1 MKRFLAFTFAV
12 YLISLPVGL
21 CYASF
26 ASPFVSRLAAS
37 AATAGASGGISIPAK
52 VTGVTSGG
60 LNVASWISLLI
71 PGSNLAKIGIAVAGV
86 GGALASDYLMAKG
99 AAWLAA
105 RNLTHDA
112 DGWTERNTVA
122 VPAGHAIGDYTNP
135 MIYFDDMVHYS
146 EFHGMYATASAAY
159 AAANEYFATFPSRC
173 IQSPVNAYTNTQ
185 PYHAGYYYFNV
196 TNNPRPTNN
205 DCTPSDLPAGQTYFS
220 HVFWY
225 PYFSGGTN
233 ETHYTPVAD
242 SYVQTLL
249 SGDIVSGL
257 NNAGIFA
264 GAAVEVAA
272 AALDNP
278 NHPVNSNATSK
289 AAIAAA
295 LAASI
300 SAGQLT
306 NLEAAAV
313 PNVGD
318 NVLPDT
324 EPNVNSLTPAQ
335 IAAAV
340 QAALA
345 GQGLSAAQIAAA
357 IAAAQAAAA
366 GGASAAEIQ
375 AAMTAALAGAGLSA
389 AQIQAAVEAATA
401 AAFPPVGAYTGEFA
415 ATAWAAPT
423 VGDFA
428 GLFSSFLNDMRNTPL
443 FSLPGLLSASVPSGG
458 NCEMSVNMS
467 ERFGG
472 SKTISICNWET
483 GLSGVKAALLCV
495 ASIFAIGI
503 VTKGGG

>member
-21 CYASF
+21 AYASF
-26 ASPFVSRLAAS
+26 ASPVVSRLAAVG
-37 AATAGASGGISIPAK
+37 ATSGASGITIPAK

-71 PGSNLAKIGIAVAGV
+71 PGGNVAKIAVAVAGV
-86 GGALASDYLMAKG
+86 GGALAADYLMAKG
-99 AAWLAA
+99 AAWWAA
-105 RNLTHDA
+105 KNLRLGTDGIFEESKTVSVP
-112 DGWTERNTVA
+112 DGWVNSDFTDETA
-122 VPAGHAIGDYTNP
+122 FTIPGMGPATPVYEGLFAT
-135 MIYFDDMVHYS
+135 
-146 EFHGMYATASAAY
+146 MYAASDAMIAWGQASGGCSGSSSY
-159 AAANEYFATFPSRC
+159 GTLSNPK
-173 IQSPVNAYTNTQ
+173 V
-185 PYHAGYYYFNV
+185 GYYYIQKKANSTCGMTAENHF
-196 TNNPRPTNN
+196 
-205 DCTPSDLPAGQTYFS
+205 F
-220 HVFWY
+220 FY
-225 PYFSGGTN
+225 PLASGGNHN
-233 ETHYTPVAD
+233 ETVWSDVAN
-242 SYVQTLL
+242 SYVEGLL
-249 SGDIVSGL
+249 TTDYSNGVPAANVLGL
-257 NNAGIFA
+257 AG
-264 GAAVEVAA
+264 VEVAA

-278 NHPVNSNATSK
+278 NHPVNQNAAAK

-295 LAASI
+295 LAGSI
-300 SAGQLT
+300 NANQLS
-306 NLEAAAV
+306 NLEGAAT

-345 GQGLSAAQIAAA
+345 GQGLSASQIAAA

-458 NCEMSVNMS
+458 SCEMSVNMS